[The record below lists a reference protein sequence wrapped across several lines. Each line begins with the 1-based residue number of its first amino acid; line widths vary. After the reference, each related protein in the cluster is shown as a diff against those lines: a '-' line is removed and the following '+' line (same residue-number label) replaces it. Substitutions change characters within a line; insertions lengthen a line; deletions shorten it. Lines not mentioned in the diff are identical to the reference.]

1 MVKKHQFLMKPFTYW
16 EDLGKPGIRV
26 NSGQIKPGKWQ
37 KNIKTWDS
45 GSWKTWEM
53 GKMTWE
59 NLVKPGISTLWG
71 RGHPDLGPRCVG
83 YIFFV
88 HFAAFGGFFKKKIS
102 PKIPP
107 NHF

>member
-1 MVKKHQFLMKPFTYW
+1 MKPFTYW

-88 HFAAFGGFFKKKIS
+88 HFAAFGGFF
-102 PKIPP
+102 
-107 NHF
+107 

>member
-1 MVKKHQFLMKPFTYW
+1 MKPFTYW

-45 GSWKTWEM
+45 GSLKTWEM

-59 NLVKPGISTLWG
+59 NLGLAPSGGVDTLE
-71 RGHPDLGPRCVG
+71 
-83 YIFFV
+83 
-88 HFAAFGGFFKKKIS
+88 
-102 PKIPP
+102 
-107 NHF
+107 